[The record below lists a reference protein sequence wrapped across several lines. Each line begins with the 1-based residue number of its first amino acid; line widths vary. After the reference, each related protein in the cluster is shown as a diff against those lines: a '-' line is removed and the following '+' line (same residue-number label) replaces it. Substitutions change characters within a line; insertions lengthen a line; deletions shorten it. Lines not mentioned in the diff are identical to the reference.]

1 VSLGRSVGRN
11 SAAVVLC
18 THKTHPK
25 GRAPGERTSA
35 HAATA
40 SLFCTSAAL
49 AHAAAA
55 FLAFPLPLTERRR
68 ENLPRAVNAGSDAK
82 SACLRVRL
90 PCTPLI

>member
-35 HAATA
+35 HAAA

-49 AHAAAA
+49 AHAVAA
-55 FLAFPLPLTERRR
+55 FLAFPLSLTE
-68 ENLPRAVNAGSDAK
+68 
-82 SACLRVRL
+82 
-90 PCTPLI
+90 